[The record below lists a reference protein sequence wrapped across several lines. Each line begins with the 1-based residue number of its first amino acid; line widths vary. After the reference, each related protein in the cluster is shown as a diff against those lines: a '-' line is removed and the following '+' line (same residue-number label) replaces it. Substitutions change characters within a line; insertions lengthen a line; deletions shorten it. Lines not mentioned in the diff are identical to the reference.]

1 MLFTLKNMDIISYNL
16 DICHGLLPYY
26 LSSSLPIKDIQKDKK
41 IEEIE
46 QYLTPEEIL
55 KIIDEQEINFSDIDD
70 PEIELPA
77 ENKKL

>member
-1 MLFTLKNMDIISYNL
+1 MDIISYNL
-16 DICHGLLPYY
+16 NISPGLLPYY
-26 LSSSLPIKDIQKDKK
+26 LSSSLPIKDIQKDKE

-70 PEIELPA
+70 PEIES
-77 ENKKL
+77 

>member
-26 LSSSLPIKDIQKDKK
+26 LSSSLPIKDIQKDKE

-55 KIIDEQEINFSDIDD
+55 KIIDEPELDVSNINN
-70 PEIELPA
+70 PEIES
-77 ENKKL
+77 